1 MAGSTDF
8 TACQAR
14 PGQDTRPDLGLLI
27 SLSCRGQP
35 ADSRMR
41 SVRRYEE
48 QRLKNQMPSC

>member
-1 MAGSTDF
+1 MAGNTDF

-14 PGQDTRPDLGLLI
+14 PGQDTRTDLGLLI
-27 SLSCRGQP
+27 SLSCHGQP

-41 SVRRYEE
+41 SVHSYEE